1 MKNIDHKRI
10 FLYALRTAIL
20 ATIGFFIYEL
30 LTNLEKKDKQQ
41 KKESFYTIHRRQL
54 IKFTIIFI
62 IDLFILY
69 FFAKVLDVD
78 V

>member
-41 KKESFYTIHRRQL
+41 KPFN
-54 IKFTIIFI
+54 
-62 IDLFILY
+62 
-69 FFAKVLDVD
+69 
-78 V
+78 